1 MDVFFFALS
10 FSLSSLSHLSF
21 ISLSHLSRFIQG
33 WTEAMQLMHEGDRW
47 ELTIPSEL
55 AYGDQA
61 RGAHIKAGDVLV
73 FDLEIIK
80 INGATKD
87 EL

>member
-10 FSLSSLSHLSF
+10 HLF
-21 ISLSHLSRFIQG
+21 HLSRFIQG

>member
-1 MDVFFFALS
+1 
-10 FSLSSLSHLSF
+10 
-21 ISLSHLSRFIQG
+21 
-33 WTEAMQLMHEGDRW
+33 MQLMHEGDRW